1 MRKVYF
7 VRHAKPDF
15 SIVDDYSR
23 PLTEEGCK
31 DCKKVTEFL
40 SEKSITKVFSS
51 PYKRAVD
58 TVKDFAESL
67 DLNIHIV
74 DDFRERKINNG
85 LWIEDFNAFSKEQWN
100 NFDYKLPGGECL
112 NEVQERNIKALM
124 SVLEENIDGNIA
136 IGCHGTALSTVINYF
151 DNRFNFSEFDRIKNI
166 MPLIVCFTFDG
177 RDIKKI
183 EEFILE

>member
-15 SIVDDYSR
+15 SVVDDYSR

-40 SEKSITKVFSS
+40 SGKSITKVFSS

-67 DLNIHIV
+67 GLNIHIV

-85 LWIEDFNAFSKEQWN
+85 LWIEDFNEFAKEQWN
-100 NFDYKLPGGECL
+100 DFDYKLHEGESL
-112 NEVQERNIKALM
+112 KEVQERNIKSLM
-124 SVLEENIDGNIA
+124 DVLEENIDGNIA

-151 DNRFNFSEFDRIKNI
+151 DNRFDLAEFHRIKNI
-166 MPLIVCFTFDG
+166 MPFVVCLTFEG
-177 RDIKKI
+177 RDIINI
-183 EEFILE
+183 EEFILK

>member
-15 SIVDDYSR
+15 SIVDDYIR

-31 DCKKVTEFL
+31 DCKKVTKFL
-40 SEKSITKVFSS
+40 KDKSITKVFSS

-67 DLNIHIV
+67 GLNIHIV
-74 DDFRERKINNG
+74 HDFRERKINKG
-85 LWIEDFNAFSKEQWN
+85 LWIEDFNAFAKEQWN
-100 NFDYKLPGGECL
+100 NFDYKLPEGECL
-112 NEVQERNIKALM
+112 NEVQKRNIKALI
-124 SVLEENIDGNIA
+124 SLLEEDIDENIA

-151 DNRFNFSEFDRIKNI
+151 DNKFNFVEFDRIKNI
-166 MPLIVCFTFDG
+166 MPLIVCLTFDG
-177 RDIKKI
+177 QDIINI
-183 EEFILE
+183 EEFILQ